1 MRALM
6 RVQPLT
12 WRNSWRFLGSA
23 GQTFASG
30 QSRGDE
36 ILIKILC
43 VDVWKK
49 NVSPLARILSSR
61 IWCAEVFLLPF
72 EFLKKAILWMNPSKI
87 MDYLSYRGDLHAYYH
102 ILNASCGLFTE
113 DFGGWQSFSFYLRFL
128 QDCLSDV
135 PNEILFCSIS
145 VTLGRSSSFFSSS
158 FFMEI

>member
-1 MRALM
+1 
-6 RVQPLT
+6 
-12 WRNSWRFLGSA
+12 
-23 GQTFASG
+23 
-30 QSRGDE
+30 
-36 ILIKILC
+36 
-43 VDVWKK
+43 
-49 NVSPLARILSSR
+49 
-61 IWCAEVFLLPF
+61 
-72 EFLKKAILWMNPSKI
+72 MNPSKI

-158 FFMEI
+158 FCMGI